1 MQGKDEI
8 NGHGSLCAAFFFFQT
23 HPANLEQKGNR
34 CHLMISKINIWNIY
48 IWKSMLIS
56 PISSFISCFWL
67 FWYVPL
73 AVDWYSENK
82 RQISEG
88 VLLSNKT
95 WLQRKKKIIR
105 RCEMKDPHVSLY
117 MVATR
122 REPCQKSPC
131 SPLMSYTHFDCF

>member
-1 MQGKDEI
+1 MR
-8 NGHGSLCAAFFFFQT
+8 LMVVAACVLFYLFFQT

-34 CHLMISKINIWNIY
+34 CHLMISKINIWNVY

-67 FWYVPL
+67 LVC
-73 AVDWYSENK
+73 SENK

-95 WLQRKKKIIR
+95 CLQRKKKIIR

-122 REPCQKSPC
+122 REPCQKSPR
-131 SPLMSYTHFDCF
+131 SPLMSYPHFDCF